1 MNQPRK
7 DPAAIYAEDGQK
19 PEALVKQKKCCEK
32 KSAFQRNADK
42 YSSKLE
48 EFKLS
53 ESSEFKDGMV
63 MERKRTDTMCAIAFV
78 ICIVTWLG
86 IDIFGLTT

>member
-1 MNQPRK
+1 
-7 DPAAIYAEDGQK
+7 
-19 PEALVKQKKCCEK
+19 
-32 KSAFQRNADK
+32 
-42 YSSKLE
+42 LE